1 MARPTTS
8 LKMLEPQLV
17 QKWLNLQLIQKG
29 STPNFKGQ
37 QVRRDR
43 AAAVGQG
50 PPDPA
55 EAAGALQVQL
65 LIHRFHNIALSN
77 STTIGYELFRLFD
90 ERHCRAPRQ
99 QYYTRDRTNRPSFLN

>member
-1 MARPTTS
+1 
-8 LKMLEPQLV
+8 MLEPQTSS
-17 QKWLNLQLIQKG
+17 KNAR
-29 STPNFKGQ
+29 TPNFFQKCSNAKLLEKNSQ

-65 LIHRFHNIALSN
+65 LIHRFHNIALRN